1 MTLVGCDLHARKQQ
15 VAVLDTTT
23 GEVLEQELVHDGDA
37 VERFYR
43 ALRPPVTIGIET
55 TGYTQWFHTL
65 MQGLGHTVIVGE
77 AAKIRCSPRKANEA
91 GEEMAQ
97 LV

>member
-1 MTLVGCDLHARKQQ
+1 MTLVGCDLHSRKQQ

-43 ALRPPVTIGIET
+43 ALRAPVTIGIET
-55 TGYTQWFHTL
+55 TGTL
-65 MQGLGHTVIVGE
+65 SGFTPSGIGSVTPSS
-77 AAKIRCSPRKANEA
+77 SPKRPRSARW
-91 GEEMAQ
+91 
-97 LV
+97 